1 LNERE
6 RLVASILALDLPAG
20 LDDRARE
27 RIAEGEAAIAE
38 LRGLP
43 ERARG
48 ANEIVGAMSAAF
60 DFLQGA
66 EATAKTLAAVAE
78 HFSAAADK
86 AAKAHTA
93 TRHALAWAMIEAGAP
108 PLLFGGR
115 YRVEALP
122 GSMRVEITD
131 ASAIPLLYWRRPE
144 PEIDRALI
152 RRDLLAGSRVSG
164 ARLVQGPPTVRVIA
178 AEARA

>member
-1 LNERE
+1 LTEQE

-48 ANEIVGAMSAAF
+48 ANEIIGAMSAAF
-60 DFLQGA
+60 AFLQSA
-66 EATAKTLAAVAE
+66 EATARTLAAVAE

-86 AAKAHTA
+86 AAKAHIA
-93 TRHALAWAMIEAGAP
+93 TRHALAWAMLDAGAP
-108 PLLFGGR
+108 PMLFRER
-115 YRVEALP
+115 YRVDALP
-122 GSMRVEITD
+122 GSMRVEIED
-131 ASAIPLLYWRRPE
+131 AGAIPLFYWRRPE
-144 PEIDRALI
+144 PEIDRAMI

-164 ARLVQGPPTVRVIA
+164 ARLIQGPPTVRVTA
-178 AEARA
+178 VEAKP